1 MQDFTNTFG
10 NSAAEALPAERVQ
23 FIRKTYLLL
32 AAAILG
38 FVVTEAFLFMSGA
51 AFAILSVISTGGRMG
66 WLLVLAA
73 FMGVSYLANRWAMS
87 DASNTTQY
95 LGLAVYVIAEA
106 VIFVPMIAI
115 AMYASGDGSILV
127 KAGIVTLGLFLGLT
141 ATVFLTRSD
150 FSFLGP
156 ILAIGGFMALGFIV
170 ASALFGFSLGSVFAF
185 VMVAFAGS
193 AILYN
198 TSNVMQRFNTNQ
210 YVAASLRT
218 AVRGVDPKLVV
229 LNVLPMDAIV
239 GSTIASRKFNAAL
252 LGLFA
257 ALALALAATGV
268 YGVLQYSVIQRRR
281 EMGIRLAIGAT
292 SSDMIRLIVG
302 QAVGLAAIG
311 VAIGLAGAFALTRV
325 IRALLFNTDPLDAFT
340 FAASAGVLLVIAVLS
355 AYLPARRALRVD
367 PTVAM
372 RAE

>member
-1 MQDFTNTFG
+1 
-10 NSAAEALPAERVQ
+10 
-23 FIRKTYLLL
+23 
-32 AAAILG
+32 
-38 FVVTEAFLFMSGA
+38 
-51 AFAILSVISTGGRMG
+51 MG

-210 YVAASLRT
+210 YVAASLT
-218 AVRGVDPKLVV
+218 
-229 LNVLPMDAIV
+229 
-239 GSTIASRKFNAAL
+239 
-252 LGLFA
+252 LFA
-257 ALALALAATGV
+257 
-268 YGVLQYSVIQRRR
+268 SI
-281 EMGIRLAIGAT
+281 
-292 SSDMIRLIVG
+292 
-302 QAVGLAAIG
+302 
-311 VAIGLAGAFALTRV
+311 
-325 IRALLFNTDPLDAFT
+325 ALLFWY
-340 FAASAGVLLVIAVLS
+340 ILS
-355 AYLPARRALRVD
+355 IFSSRR
-367 PTVAM
+367 
-372 RAE
+372 